1 MVKGEYIQAAYQQIQ
16 VSGITSKPT
25 AQEMQVAL
33 TRLNG
38 MMLDWENKGLLLGW
52 NVGTEDV
59 NNESGLPDWAFEA
72 VVTNLGLKLI
82 PIYGK
87 IASKDQRD
95 EASDAYQS
103 ITVNCINNM
112 EYPDT
117 MPVGAG
123 NQRYGY
129 SSRRFFVES
138 NPDNCPG
145 GNTNKDI
152 NL

>member
-1 MVKGEYIQAAYQQIQ
+1 MNKGEYIQAAYQQIQ

-25 AQEMQVAL
+25 PVEEQTAL
-33 TRLNG
+33 NRLNG
-38 MMLDWENKGLLLGW
+38 LLLDWENKGLLLGW
-52 NVGTEDV
+52 NVGAGDTSDD
-59 NNESGLPDWAFEA
+59 SGLPDWAYEA
-72 VVTNLGLKLI
+72 VITNLALKIL
-82 PIYGK
+82 PLYGK
-87 IASKDQRD
+87 VATKDQRD
-95 EASDAYQS
+95 EAGDSYQS
-103 ITVNCINNM
+103 ITLNCINNM

-138 NPDNCPG
+138 NPTTDTQCTTDKG
-145 GNTNKDI
+145 I

>member
-1 MVKGEYIQAAYQQIQ
+1 MQKGEYVQAAYQQIQ

-25 AQEMQVAL
+25 PAEEQIAL
-33 TRLNG
+33 NRLNG
-38 MMLDWENKGLLLGW
+38 LLLDWENKGLLLGW
-52 NVGTEDV
+52 NVGAENPSD
-59 NNESGLPDWAFEA
+59 ESGLPDWAYEA
-72 VVTNLGLKLI
+72 VVTNLALKII

-95 EASDAYQS
+95 EASDSYQS
-103 ITVNCINNM
+103 ITLRCINNM

-138 NPDNCPG
+138 NPDT
-145 GNTNKDI
+145 NTQCNTGEDI